1 MPVKET
7 LLRSSQFVVEDNVC
21 RHPREGCGVLHGDV
35 PAHFVFARRGAFL
48 ERVGAKTYLARPGNA
63 ILLRANVDFRVSHPA
78 EVGHDCCINLE
89 VAPGL
94 LEELCLSGSTCREF
108 RYDLGFQQTYLEL
121 LAGLRNG
128 HADTLEAEEAILE
141 LLACL
146 LRLQPQPLYDDRRA
160 PRAARLSRCIERV
173 QEEILAHVDQNLG
186 IDALARVAHCSPFHL
201 CRIFRRGTGQSLRQY
216 RLQQRLSNAL
226 GRLGEGE
233 EDLAAL
239 ACDLGFNSHSHMTEA
254 FRQALAVSPR
264 ALREDLQH
272 SDLSRV
278 KARLQ
283 AWPEPGHA

>member
-21 RHPREGCGVLHGDV
+21 RHPREGCGVPHGDV

-48 ERVGAKTYLARPGNA
+48 EHVGAKAYLARPGNA

-78 EVGHDCCINLE
+78 QIGHDCCINLE
-89 VAPGL
+89 IAPTL
-94 LEELCLSGSTCREF
+94 LEELRLSGSVCHEF
-108 RYDLGFQQTYLEL
+108 RYDLGFQQACLEL
-121 LAGLRNG
+121 LAGLQRG

-146 LRLQPQPLYDDRRA
+146 LRLQPLRDQRA
-160 PRAARLSRCIERV
+160 PHAARLARCIERV
-173 QEEILAHVDQNLG
+173 QQEILAHVDENLG

-201 CRIFRRGTGQSLRQY
+201 CRIFRLGTGQSLRQY
-216 RLQQRLSNAL
+216 RLQQRLGNAL

-233 EDLAAL
+233 DDLAAL

-254 FRQALAVSPR
+254 FRRTLAISPQALR
-264 ALREDLQH
+264 DRLRH
-272 SDLSRV
+272 GDLSRV
-278 KARLQ
+278 KARLRTLQ
-283 AWPEPGHA
+283 